1 MSRRAEVWERK
12 RQRFLA
18 RLSGHGGS
26 QAAQN
31 SGHGGRPPP
40 LHSGVSHDVP
50 PAPGSPLSELVHR
63 GYPEM
68 AMPEPTVSLPPKQPN
83 YIGRPMQQGGGGI
96 VGGGASRSH
105 SRSRPGSN
113 QEGFDRGV
121 AQQWSSNVKAS
132 VEEHQQQNDPNFAG
146 FKKPNGCRVSQAP
159 GGSSSISL
167 SWGGQESEPMPSRQ
181 GRNSSRGPS
190 PMGAAAGQM
199 VAGAAQRAPSQG
211 SRANGGMMG
220 CLNHGGPPSPMGT
233 AAGQMVAGAAQ
244 RAPSQG
250 SRANGGM
257 MGCLNHGGPP
267 PPMGAAAAQRAPSQG
282 SRANG
287 GMMGCLNYG
296 GPPAAPHT
304 GAVTGSKRSS
314 PPFGTDSGVPLP
326 RAPVREPSPAQSHL
340 GFGGRVDGS
349 SNAYACGHNQNA
361 GNYISERRMTRV
373 ARPPG
378 GSSSVVF
385 G

>member
-1 MSRRAEVWERK
+1 MGRRDEVWERK

-83 YIGRPMQQGGGGI
+83 YTGRPTQQGGGGI
-96 VGGGASRSH
+96 VGGGASRSQ

-146 FKKPNGCRVSQAP
+146 FKKPNGYRVSQAP
-159 GGSSSISL
+159 GGGTSISL
-167 SWGGQESEPMPSRQ
+167 SWGGPESEPMPSRQ
-181 GRNSSRGPS
+181 GRNSSRGLS
-190 PMGAAAGQM
+190 PMGA
-199 VAGAAQRAPSQG
+199 
-211 SRANGGMMG
+211 
-220 CLNHGGPPSPMGT
+220 